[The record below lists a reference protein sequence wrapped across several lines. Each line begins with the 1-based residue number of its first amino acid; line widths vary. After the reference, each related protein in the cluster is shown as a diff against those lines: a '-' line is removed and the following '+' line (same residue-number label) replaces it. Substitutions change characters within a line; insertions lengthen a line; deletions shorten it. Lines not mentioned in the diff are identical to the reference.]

1 MRKITQDAI
10 RAFRNGNKF
19 KRGNTEVR
27 TFPHSPYRQLR
38 LFGNVIAESDD
49 GILRITDAGYNTV
62 TTKERLNGFPTVNIV
77 QKDFQWFL
85 NGEAWNG
92 EYIEVEW

>member
-1 MRKITQDAI
+1 M
-10 RAFRNGNKF
+10 
-19 KRGNTEVR
+19 NTR
-27 TFPHSPYRQLR
+27 ILLLH
-38 LFGNVIAESDD
+38 GNVIAQSVD
-49 GILRITDAGYNTV
+49 GILRIQTAGYNTA

-92 EYIEVEW
+92 GLTRVDW